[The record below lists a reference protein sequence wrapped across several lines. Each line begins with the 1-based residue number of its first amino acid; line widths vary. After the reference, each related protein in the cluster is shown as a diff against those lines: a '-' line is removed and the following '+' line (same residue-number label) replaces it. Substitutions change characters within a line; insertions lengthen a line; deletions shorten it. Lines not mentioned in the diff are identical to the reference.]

1 MATFSRSTG
10 SKVADQMTAVEEIVE
25 TELERV
31 ERWRAEE
38 LMRAGYDPAAAGDL
52 ASRLDVDLH
61 GAIALLERGCPAE
74 LAVQILL

>member
-1 MATFSRSTG
+1 MP
-10 SKVADQMTAVEEIVE
+10 AVHEIEE

-38 LMRAGYDPAAAGDL
+38 LMRAGFDPSQASEL

-61 GAIALLERGCPAE
+61 AATELVDRGCSPE
-74 LAVQILL
+74 LALQILL